1 MKVIDILNSR
11 KSPFPSLEFVPPLK
25 GSDINVL
32 YQSLEPL
39 MEFQPPFI
47 NITSHKEDVV
57 YFEQKDGT
65 MGKKTVS
72 KRPGTVAIAAAVMKR
87 FPIEVVPHIICAG
100 MTKYQIENQLIDLDF
115 LDIQNV
121 MALRG
126 DGDGEKKIFTPVE
139 GGYFHTDKLVE
150 QIKNLNEGK
159 YLDSGLENPVH
170 TDFCI
175 GVAGY
180 PEKHFEAE
188 SLQTDILNLKKKVD
202 AGATHLVTQLF
213 FDNNH
218 FYEFMDKVEKAGIR
232 VPIEAGI
239 MPVINKAQIERTVSM
254 CGARF
259 PVKFSKMINK
269 YANDPVAL
277 KDAGIAFATEQIIDL
292 INNDVRG
299 IHLYTMNNVDTAT
312 RITNS
317 IANIIAS
324 CNK

>member
-57 YFEQKDGT
+57 YFEQKDGSMAKRT
-65 MGKKTVS
+65 IS

-202 AGATHLVTQLF
+202 AGADYIITQMF
-213 FDNNH
+213 FDNNDFYH
-218 FYEFMDKVEKAGIR
+218 FVKECRSVGITVPIIPGLKPVSTLSHMDKLPEAFSLKIPEDLKKEILKCKNNSEVFQLGI
-232 VPIEAGI
+232 EWCA
-239 MPVINKAQIERTVSM
+239 AQ
-254 CGARF
+254 
-259 PVKFSKMINK
+259 SK
-269 YANDPVAL
+269 
-277 KDAGIAFATEQIIDL
+277 DL
-292 INNDVRG
+292 IANG
-299 IHLYTMNNVDTAT
+299 APAIHYYTMGRAK
-312 RITNS
+312 
-317 IANIIAS
+317 NI
-324 CNK
+324 KEVLKRVF